1 MFSLYMLCSIFS
13 YLARIE
19 LINFDSFH
27 LQPNTKKPNKY
38 INILN
43 LKTLT
48 VVSFTIAT
56 GSFFFA
62 SSSVIAQSS
71 TSGENTNNSSR
82 VLNKIKNEN
91 ILNWGY
97 SNGNFPV
104 SHENNSLA
112 EPAGLCAKLM
122 GLLENYLN
130 TNGLVNNGFEIKPY
144 SVRFEDR
151 FENTKIQESRPP
163 KFDIECGANTIR
175 EDVQGLIFSRR
186 FAKSRTKILIP
197 NSKERL
203 FKNVLDLETND
214 SVNLGIIENSTS
226 ENKISAFLPD
236 NHSIKNFKTKG
247 EAIEAL
253 EDGKIDGFVNDEILL
268 TSILKQ
274 DAISDSEDY
283 IIYKGKYKGKLG
295 LEPYGLVLP
304 GDDRI
309 WKDTINKFIRENQKE
324 LDKLQKEYIDDYITP
339 APSEYS
345 NPKPEN
351 KVQGEGEENKPEI
364 LEPKGSDVIESS
376 DSKIPWQ
383 VFLGLLLL
391 GLGLGLGLGFV
402 GIYWIK
408 LRKGQKKS
416 FEHGY
421 ALLIGVGRCA
431 NSKLS
436 LPVTV
441 KDVQEIRKTLVNPKF
456 CAYSDDEDH
465 IRLLHDEL
473 ATRKNILDGL
483 NWLKQQAEH
492 DPNAT
497 VTVYYSGHGVRRKSD
512 NCYYLIQHD
521 TDTNYFEET
530 ALSAENFNEKLR
542 QIKAKRLLVVIDSC
556 HAAGMATSKDKL
568 EKQEPVPLFSRILS
582 DFEEKAYP
590 KISVDDR
597 NNGEGIVV
605 FTSSKG
611 SESSWIHPSKEM
623 SIYTYHLIEALK
635 GKGNIKSDK
644 SIKVSHLMNY
654 LAKKVPE
661 SAKKLCK
668 AEQTPNFDFNTED
681 FTIALLKKKES

>member
-1 MFSLYMLCSIFS
+1 M
-13 YLARIE
+13 
-19 LINFDSFH
+19 
-27 LQPNTKKPNKY
+27 
-38 INILN
+38 
-43 LKTLT
+43 
-48 VVSFTIAT
+48 VSFTIAT

>member
-1 MFSLYMLCSIFS
+1 
-13 YLARIE
+13 
-19 LINFDSFH
+19 
-27 LQPNTKKPNKY
+27 
-38 INILN
+38 
-43 LKTLT
+43 
-48 VVSFTIAT
+48 
-56 GSFFFA
+56 
-62 SSSVIAQSS
+62 
-71 TSGENTNNSSR
+71 
-82 VLNKIKNEN
+82 
-91 ILNWGY
+91 
-97 SNGNFPV
+97 
-104 SHENNSLA
+104 
-112 EPAGLCAKLM
+112 M

-351 KVQGEGEENKPEI
+351 KVQ
-364 LEPKGSDVIESS
+364 
-376 DSKIPWQ
+376 
-383 VFLGLLLL
+383 
-391 GLGLGLGLGFV
+391 
-402 GIYWIK
+402 
-408 LRKGQKKS
+408 
-416 FEHGY
+416 
-421 ALLIGVGRCA
+421 IGRAHV
-431 NSKLS
+431 
-436 LPVTV
+436 
-441 KDVQEIRKTLVNPKF
+441 
-456 CAYSDDEDH
+456 
-465 IRLLHDEL
+465 
-473 ATRKNILDGL
+473 
-483 NWLKQQAEH
+483 
-492 DPNAT
+492 
-497 VTVYYSGHGVRRKSD
+497 
-512 NCYYLIQHD
+512 
-521 TDTNYFEET
+521 
-530 ALSAENFNEKLR
+530 
-542 QIKAKRLLVVIDSC
+542 
-556 HAAGMATSKDKL
+556 
-568 EKQEPVPLFSRILS
+568 
-582 DFEEKAYP
+582 
-590 KISVDDR
+590 
-597 NNGEGIVV
+597 
-605 FTSSKG
+605 
-611 SESSWIHPSKEM
+611 
-623 SIYTYHLIEALK
+623 
-635 GKGNIKSDK
+635 
-644 SIKVSHLMNY
+644 
-654 LAKKVPE
+654 
-661 SAKKLCK
+661 
-668 AEQTPNFDFNTED
+668 
-681 FTIALLKKKES
+681 